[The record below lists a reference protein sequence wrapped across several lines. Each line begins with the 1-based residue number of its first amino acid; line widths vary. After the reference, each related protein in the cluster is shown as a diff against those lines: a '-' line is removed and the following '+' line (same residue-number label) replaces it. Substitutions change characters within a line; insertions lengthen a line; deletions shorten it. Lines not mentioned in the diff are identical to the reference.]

1 MTTYNYFVRP
11 HEGFCFF
18 QLSIMSKRN
27 TAFKVSMLDGE
38 DSNQDPIQNWAKPH
52 DNHSVRCLLC
62 QEIVSIAQRGK
73 DQLIRH
79 SKTGTHI
86 KRRQN
91 NLGDDRKLKRLVD
104 TQRNIQTCFAS
115 GSAGADDGREDWQ
128 KRSLN
133 NNVTYAETMW
143 CANVSVN
150 NLSFRLSDSMIA
162 MFPRMFP
169 DSKIAKE
176 FQCASDKTAYVVSD
190 GMGPYMHTLIENEIR
205 NFAPAYSIQVDEAT
219 TAKHWRQFDVI
230 VRYWPAKSDR
240 VRVEHLESF
249 EMGHADAT
257 KLKDNIVRSLSGLYH
272 DKLLQISSDGPN
284 VMKSL
289 QKKAMEEINPKMI
302 NIGTCNLHKSHNAF
316 SSAFKKFGSEIE
328 SIGIDVFY
336 LFKYSAA
343 RREDYEAVQK
353 SKGIK
358 GHVFLRHVSSRWTT
372 LEDVTERLM
381 EQLPALT
388 EYFLRTLTDKEREND
403 RIKRIC
409 GVLSNKLLKCELLFM
424 KSVLSMFN
432 RFNKLIQSEGPLIH
446 ILYDEMNTLILSLM

>member
-1 MTTYNYFVRP
+1 MVEVHYMTTYNYFVRP

-176 FQCASDKTAYVVSD
+176 FNALQT
-190 GMGPYMHTLIENEIR
+190 
-205 NFAPAYSIQVDEAT
+205 
-219 TAKHWRQFDVI
+219 RQ
-230 VRYWPAKSDR
+230 
-240 VRVEHLESF
+240 
-249 EMGHADAT
+249 
-257 KLKDNIVRSLSGLYH
+257 
-272 DKLLQISSDGPN
+272 
-284 VMKSL
+284 
-289 QKKAMEEINPKMI
+289 
-302 NIGTCNLHKSHNAF
+302 
-316 SSAFKKFGSEIE
+316 
-328 SIGIDVFY
+328 
-336 LFKYSAA
+336 
-343 RREDYEAVQK
+343 
-353 SKGIK
+353 
-358 GHVFLRHVSSRWTT
+358 
-372 LEDVTERLM
+372 
-381 EQLPALT
+381 
-388 EYFLRTLTDKEREND
+388 RT
-403 RIKRIC
+403 
-409 GVLSNKLLKCELLFM
+409 
-424 KSVLSMFN
+424 
-432 RFNKLIQSEGPLIH
+432 
-446 ILYDEMNTLILSLM
+446 